1 MALSAEGTSFPG
13 AGWGFLAALW
23 KVVNSE
29 RPSVRLWKLLAP
41 SSANIEF
48 LFQMFREL
56 HLRDQTLTNQSKFP
70 STFVLEP

>member
-1 MALSAEGTSFPG
+1 MSFPG

-29 RPSVRLWKLLAP
+29 RPSVRLWKLLA
-41 SSANIEF
+41 SLSANIEF
-48 LFQMFREL
+48 LFQLFREP
-56 HLRDQTLTNQSKFP
+56 HLRDQTLTNQSKLP